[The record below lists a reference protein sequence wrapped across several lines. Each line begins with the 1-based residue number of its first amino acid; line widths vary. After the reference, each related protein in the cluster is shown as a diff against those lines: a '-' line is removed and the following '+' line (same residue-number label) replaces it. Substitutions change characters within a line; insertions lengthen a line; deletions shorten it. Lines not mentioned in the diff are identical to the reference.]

1 MNENNENTEQ
11 IDISSLKDTK
21 PQKKSHKKAWIAFF
35 VVVGA
40 CAAAYGGERYYF
52 STRSALHTEI
62 SGIDVGGMT
71 KAEAAKAIGTISD
84 QFRLTLTAGDRSA
97 TATAKDLGIDLDAD
111 DLAAKAVA
119 TGKSANPFDVL
130 FGKHKIDLSDM
141 YDSTAVESYVNE
153 NFPDLIKEPTDAA
166 LTYDSDANTYTVT
179 PGASG
184 QAINID
190 DIKEKIDAMLN
201 SPSEESVTLTTKEA
215 KPAISD
221 TSAQQTA
228 DQMNTVIAQQI
239 QILDNGKVIW
249 TMDPWDIASFAVFTA
264 NADSGSYDVSYDEDK
279 IKDFINTTIADQVP
293 DKPVKEIDIVDDN
306 DKVLQV
312 VSAGSNGQIPDNVDE
327 VTEQMIDAFN
337 NSKGAEINLTTKDG
351 AGGIDKR
358 VAEGG
363 KWIEY
368 NRTTYTVTLH
378 QGDSVYWST
387 DQTADGK
394 ASTPTITGIFSVLSK
409 VYVTSMP
416 NPPSPVPLDN
426 IHYVTYWES
435 TGYAFHEGW
444 WLTNAK
450 IHTGISHGC
459 VNMWLQDAKTVYDF
473 ATIGMPVWVHD

>member
-1 MNENNENTEQ
+1 MNENTEQ

-62 SGIDVGGMT
+62 SGINVGGMT

-84 QFRLTLTAGDRSA
+84 QFRLTLTSGDSSA

-119 TGKSANPFDVL
+119 TGKSANPFNVL
-130 FGKHKIDLSDM
+130 FSRHKIDLSDM
-141 YDSTAVESYVNE
+141 YDSTAIESYVNE
-153 NFPDLIKEPTDAA
+153 NFPNLIVNPTDAA

-215 KPAISD
+215 KPVISD

-264 NADSGSYDVSYDEDK
+264 NGDSGSYDVSYDEGK

-312 VSAGSNGQIPDNVDE
+312 VSAGSDGQIPDNVDE
-327 VTEQMIDAFN
+327 VAEQMIDAFN
-337 NSKGAEINLTTKDG
+337 NSTGAEINLTTKDG

-394 ASTPTITGIFSVLSK
+394 ASTPTITGIFSVLRK

-444 WLTNAK
+444 WLTQAK

>member
-1 MNENNENTEQ
+1 MNENTER

-62 SGIDVGGMT
+62 SGINVGGMT

-84 QFRLTLTAGDRSA
+84 QFRLTLTSGDTSA

-119 TGKSANPFDVL
+119 TGKSANPFNVL
-130 FGKHKIDLSDM
+130 FSRHKIDLSDM
-141 YDSTAVESYVNE
+141 YDSTAIESYVNE
-153 NFPDLIKEPTDAA
+153 NFPNLIVNPTDAA

-184 QAINID
+184 HAINID

-201 SPSEESVTLTTKEA
+201 SPSEESVTLRTKEA
-215 KPAISD
+215 RPVISD

-264 NADSGSYDVSYDEDK
+264 NADSGSYDVSYDEGK

-312 VSAGSNGQIPDNVDE
+312 VSAGSDGQIPDNVDE
-327 VTEQMIDAFN
+327 VAEQMIDAFN
-337 NSKGAEINLTTKDG
+337 NSTGAEINLTTKDG

-394 ASTPTITGIFSVLSK
+394 ASTPTITGIFSVLRK

>member
-1 MNENNENTEQ
+1 M
-11 IDISSLKDTK
+11 
-21 PQKKSHKKAWIAFF
+21 
-35 VVVGA
+35 
-40 CAAAYGGERYYF
+40 
-52 STRSALHTEI
+52 
-62 SGIDVGGMT
+62 
-71 KAEAAKAIGTISD
+71 
-84 QFRLTLTAGDRSA
+84 
-97 TATAKDLGIDLDAD
+97 
-111 DLAAKAVA
+111 
-119 TGKSANPFDVL
+119 
-130 FGKHKIDLSDM
+130 
-141 YDSTAVESYVNE
+141 
-153 NFPDLIKEPTDAA
+153 
-166 LTYDSDANTYTVT
+166 
-179 PGASG
+179 
-184 QAINID
+184 
-190 DIKEKIDAMLN
+190 
-201 SPSEESVTLTTKEA
+201 
-215 KPAISD
+215 
-221 TSAQQTA
+221 
-228 DQMNTVIAQQI
+228 
-239 QILDNGKVIW
+239 
-249 TMDPWDIASFAVFTA
+249 
-264 NADSGSYDVSYDEDK
+264 
-279 IKDFINTTIADQVP
+279 P

-312 VSAGSNGQIPDNVDE
+312 VSAGSDGQIPDNVDE
-327 VTEQMIDAFN
+327 VAEQMIDAFN
-337 NSKGAEINLTTKDG
+337 NSTGAEINLTTKDG

-394 ASTPTITGIFSVLSK
+394 ASTPTITGIFSVLRK

>member
-1 MNENNENTEQ
+1 MNENTEQ

-62 SGIDVGGMT
+62 SGINVGGMT

-84 QFRLTLTAGDRSA
+84 QFRLTLTSGDSSA

-119 TGKSANPFDVL
+119 TGKSANPFNVL
-130 FGKHKIDLSDM
+130 FSRHKIDLSDM
-141 YDSTAVESYVNE
+141 YDSTAIESYVNE
-153 NFPDLIKEPTDAA
+153 NFPDLIVNPTDAA

-215 KPAISD
+215 RPVISD

-264 NADSGSYDVSYDEDK
+264 NADSGSYDEGK

-312 VSAGSNGQIPDNVDE
+312 VSAGSDGQIPDNVDE
-327 VTEQMIDAFN
+327 VAEQMIDAFN
-337 NSKGAEINLTTKDG
+337 NSTGAEINLTTKDG

-394 ASTPTITGIFSVLSK
+394 ASTPTITGIFSVLRK